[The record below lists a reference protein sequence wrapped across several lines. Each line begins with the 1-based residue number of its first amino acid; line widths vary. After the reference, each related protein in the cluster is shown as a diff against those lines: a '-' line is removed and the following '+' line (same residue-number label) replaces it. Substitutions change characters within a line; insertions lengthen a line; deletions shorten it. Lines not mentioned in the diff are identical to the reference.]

1 MCFGV
6 LALCLMAS
14 PSNFPI
20 AGKAAHPKQASLPPA
35 FPPGT
40 ASTSSCRDN
49 SRGPLAGP
57 EPSPV
62 FGCHVL
68 NSKGKMPGGGSERD
82 WADTELSLQ

>member
-1 MCFGV
+1 M
-6 LALCLMAS
+6 LMRGSEKEEEVMRPCCACETS
-14 PSNFPI
+14 PV
-20 AGKAAHPKQASLPPA
+20 AGLP
-35 FPPGT
+35 G
-40 ASTSSCRDN
+40 
-49 SRGPLAGP
+49 LAGP